1 MNVEV
6 ITLSR
11 AELTRLIEDTASRV
25 VHAVRNEVSRP
36 TPEIMTKAELADY
49 LRCDVSKINRY
60 MKDEDSPLPVEYFGS
75 TPRFRKVDIDSWLR
89 NERIQEI
96 QGTSA

>member
-1 MNVEV
+1 MQVEV

-11 AELTRLIEDTASRV
+11 AELTRMIEETASRV
-25 VHAVRNEVSRP
+25 VHAVRDEVSRP

-60 MKDEDSPLPVEYFGS
+60 MKDEGNPLPVEYFGS
-75 TPRFRKVDIDSWLR
+75 TPRFRKVDIDNWLR
-89 NERIQEI
+89 GETV
-96 QGTSA
+96 GLVA